1 MPVSDTTPAMI
12 VSDLRPTMQRVSLW
26 KEFRFEA
33 AHRLPNLPVGHKCGR
48 LHGHSFCVEVHVEG
62 PVDSRTGMLVDYAE
76 IKAAFGELDEQL
88 DHRYLNQLPGLE
100 NPTSENIVC
109 WIWQHLKPRLPQLRR
124 LVLRETCTVG
134 CVYEGPE
141 VDDS

>member
-1 MPVSDTTPAMI
+1 VSVSEVRPSMI
-12 VSDLRPTMQRVSLW
+12 ISDLRPGAQVVSLW

-33 AHRLPNLPVGHKCGR
+33 AHLLPHVPPGHKCGR

-62 PVDSRTGMLVDYAE
+62 SVDPQTGMLVDYAD
-76 IKAAFGELDEQL
+76 IKGAFAALDEQL
-88 DHRYLNQLPGLE
+88 DHRYLNELPGLE

-109 WIWQHLKPRLPQLRR
+109 WIWQRLKPSLPLLCR

-134 CVYEGPE
+134 CVYEGPQGAE
-141 VDDS
+141 